1 MDPLG
6 LTNQD
11 AAHQRHTMGAEWE
24 SLTDVTGHGRGF
36 PSFKIRP
43 KKLSRHGRQYI
54 RTGGKNGQTVFNVGK
69 VGKFASMSMRPNFA
83 VGPQEDDDTVL
94 YTIVGDMMGRTMQV
108 TNEKD
113 ELVAVMSKTNKALI
127 MNAALGKGSESTI
140 DVAAGVD
147 CSMILAMFFG
157 LQQVGGMSGCWK
169 LPLVLPGLNSQS
181 ALTLTVCF
189 ELRCVSLFFVTH
201 PCNLQSTLRRMR
213 STRTWSRTLRTRWST
228 VLSRQLAY
236 RVL

>member
-6 LTNQD
+6 LTNQE

-54 RTGGKNGQTVFNVGK
+54 KTGGKNGQTVFNVGK

-94 YTIVGDMMGRTMQV
+94 YTVVGDMMGRTMQV

-113 ELVAVMSKTNKALI
+113 ELVAVMAMTNKALI

-140 DVAAGVD
+140 DVAPGVD
-147 CSMILAMFFG
+147 CSMILAVFFG
-157 LQQVGGMSGCWK
+157 LQQVGGTSGCRK
-169 LPLVLPGLNSQS
+169 LHLVAPCTNPQNQ
-181 ALTLTVCF
+181 LTLTIYVQ
-189 ELRCVSLFFVTH
+189 LPYISL
-201 PCNLQSTLRRMR
+201 
-213 STRTWSRTLRTRWST
+213 
-228 VLSRQLAY
+228 
-236 RVL
+236 